1 MFLLVSGHR
10 VKKLLE
16 SQIRE
21 LVLSQS
27 VSMQS
32 FLCNSHGISLL
43 SLEDHTVIINNDS
56 VIMITMII
64 VIMIITS
71 ASLLCLSTISIS
83 SFQTSLR

>member
-16 SQIRE
+16 SRIRE

-32 FLCNSHGISLL
+32 FLCFNG
-43 SLEDHTVIINNDS
+43 NNYES
-56 VIMITMII
+56 VIMITVSMII
-64 VIMIITS
+64 TMMMAIIITS